1 MARTGR
7 PRRTHSVPIPTGWAA
22 LVIVSVVVPLA
33 IIRPTNWS
41 VVPIAL
47 GAVLVVMVADFF
59 VAPGPSDI
67 DVIREFPASLT
78 LGERGELR
86 WLVQNRSGRSAR
98 VSVADAL
105 WPSLGASRRS
115 SRFTVGANKQ
125 HRFSASIEPQRRGRF
140 PFGAVTIRTTGPL
153 RLVNRQQTRDVPGT
167 LAVLPAYPSREL
179 MRTRMRIPL
188 ETGIRSV
195 RTRGTGTDFD
205 QLREYRPGDD
215 IRRVDWA
222 ATARQPKAIV
232 RDYRAER
239 NQHVV
244 ALLDNGRVMA
254 GTVGD
259 APRVEHAM
267 DAVLG
272 LTQVASRIGD
282 NVGLVTFDNQVRG
295 IVPVSN
301 SKAQFARVTEAM
313 YLLDTQY
320 DESAYRTAFTTA
332 ASRFRRRSLFVVFTD
347 LVESVVADSLLPALP
362 ALTNTHLV
370 MIAAVRDPDV
380 AEWARATSH
389 GAVDEAFRS
398 ASAVASLNA
407 RDRAIARLTAAGAIV
422 VDAKPGELA
431 IDVVDRYLE
440 LKAKGRL

>member
-1 MARTGR
+1 MVGH
-7 PRRTHSVPIPTGWAA
+7 PSSRRLRSVPVPTGWAA
-22 LVIVSVVVPLA
+22 LVIVLVSVPFALLRPENWA
-33 IIRPTNWS
+33 I
-41 VVPIAL
+41 VPIAL
-47 GAVLVVMVADFF
+47 GAVLVLMIVDFF
-59 VAPGPSDI
+59 AAPRPSDL

-78 LGERGELR
+78 LGERGEVS
-86 WLVQNRSGRSAR
+86 WLVQNRSGRAVR

-105 WPSLGASRRS
+105 WPSLQASRRA
-115 SRFTVGANKQ
+115 SRFFVGANKQ
-125 HRFSASIEPQRRGRF
+125 HRFTASIEPRRRGRF
-140 PFGAVTIRTTGPL
+140 PFGAMTIRTTGPL
-153 RLVNRQQTRDVPGT
+153 RLVHRQQTRTVSDT

-179 MRTRMRIPL
+179 MRTRMKIPL

-215 IRRVDWA
+215 FRRVDWA

-272 LTQVASRIGD
+272 LTQVASRLGD

-295 IVPVSN
+295 IVPASN

-332 ASRFRRRSLFVVFTD
+332 ASRFRRRALFVVFTD
-347 LVESVVADSLLPALP
+347 LVESVVADSLLPALA
-362 ALTNTHLV
+362 ALTRTHLV
-370 MIAAVRDPDV
+370 MVAAVRDPDV
-380 AEWARATSH
+380 AAWATTSRH
-389 GAVDEAFRS
+389 DAVDEAFRS
-398 ASAVASLNA
+398 AAAVASLDA
-407 RDRAIARLTAAGAIV
+407 RDRAIAQLTAAGAIV
-422 VDAKPGELA
+422 VDAQPGELA
-431 IDVVDRYLE
+431 VAVVDRYLE

>member
-1 MARTGR
+1 M
-7 PRRTHSVPIPTGWAA
+7 
-22 LVIVSVVVPLA
+22 
-33 IIRPTNWS
+33 
-41 VVPIAL
+41 
-47 GAVLVVMVADFF
+47 
-59 VAPGPSDI
+59 
-67 DVIREFPASLT
+67 
-78 LGERGELR
+78 
-86 WLVQNRSGRSAR
+86 
-98 VSVADAL
+98 
-105 WPSLGASRRS
+105 
-115 SRFTVGANKQ
+115 
-125 HRFSASIEPQRRGRF
+125 
-140 PFGAVTIRTTGPL
+140 
-153 RLVNRQQTRDVPGT
+153 
-167 LAVLPAYPSREL
+167 
-179 MRTRMRIPL
+179 
-188 ETGIRSV
+188 
-195 RTRGTGTDFD
+195 
-205 QLREYRPGDD
+205 
-215 IRRVDWA
+215 
-222 ATARQPKAIV
+222 

-272 LTQVASRIGD
+272 LTQVASRLGD

-320 DESAYRTAFTTA
+320 DESAYRTAFTIA

-362 ALTNTHLV
+362 ALTRTHLV

-389 GAVDEAFRS
+389 GSVDEAFRS
-398 ASAVASLNA
+398 AAAVGSLDA
-407 RDRAIARLTAAGAIV
+407 RDRAIARLTAAGATV
-422 VDAKPGELA
+422 VDAKPGALA
-431 IDVVDRYLE
+431 TDVVDRYLE
-440 LKAKGRL
+440 LKAEGRL